1 MDRVS
6 ILPDEVFC
14 HILSFLTTKEAALTS
29 ILAKRW
35 RNLLAFV
42 PSLTIDDS
50 VFLHPEEG
58 KREREDIIQSFM
70 DFVDRV
76 LALQGNSPLN
86 KFSLKCVTVVDTDRV
101 DGWVS
106 NALARGAVSD
116 LDLKIIIPSDIGE
129 FYKLSPKCFECNTL
143 VSLKIHRGIDISLV
157 AARILLP
164 LLKTLVLDSVPV
176 CPNEFEILLHA
187 LPSLEELVLVYVMW
201 KGMEDV
207 TVSSPSLKTLTMTL
221 DYTLKSLSFD
231 APSLLHFK
239 YSGYAALDYPVVNMG
254 NLVDAQIDFFLSDSQ
269 LKQLREPDNDED
281 AHRYSKV
288 WKLFHGIRYVGNLCL
303 LPDTLE
309 VLSMCSESLPVFNN
323 LKSLAIRSDKDRG
336 WQAMPALLRNCP
348 QLEAVVIKGLVHRV
362 TGKCGDVCD
371 CIYREDKGLSL
382 KLCPIKVMTI
392 HRFQG
397 TKKEMAM
404 MKHFLDYFP
413 SLKEMRI
420 YAEENNGPT
429 RLGNH
434 EVCKRVLEM
443 FQLYNKLSSCNV
455 KVKLMVGDVLCR

>member
-6 ILPDEVFC
+6 NLPDEVLS
-14 HILSFLTTKEAALTS
+14 HILSLLTTKEAALTS
-29 ILAKRW
+29 ILSKRW

-58 KREREDIIQSFM
+58 KQDRVEVKQSFM

-106 NALARGAVSD
+106 NALARGGVSD
-116 LDLKIIIPSDIGE
+116 LDLQIIIPSDIGE

-157 AARILLP
+157 AGRILLP

-176 CPNEFEILLHA
+176 CPNEFEILLQA

-201 KGMEDV
+201 KGRDV
-207 TVSSPSLKTLTMTL
+207 IVSSASVKTLIVNLGFWLNT
-221 DYTLKSLSFD
+221 LSFD
-231 APSLLHFK
+231 TPSLVHFG
-239 YSGYAALDYPVVNMG
+239 YSGSAAWDYPVVNMG
-254 NLVDAQIDFFLSDSQ
+254 NLVDTQIDFYLSQ
-269 LKQLREPDNDED
+269 LHIKLLGAPGNDED
-281 AHRYSKV
+281 ALPYSNA
-288 WKLFHGIRYVGNLCL
+288 WKLFHGIRNVSHLSL
-303 LPDTLE
+303 FPDALE

-323 LKSLAIRSDKDRG
+323 LNSLAIRSDKDRR

-348 QLEAVVIKGLVHRV
+348 HLETLVIQGLVHHV
-362 TGKCGDVCD
+362 TDKCGDVCD
-371 CIYREDKGLSL
+371 CISREDKGLSL
-382 KLCPIKVMTI
+382 KVCPVKVMEI
-392 HRFQG
+392 YGFRG
-397 TKKEMAM
+397 TMKEMAM
-404 MKHFLDYFP
+404 IKHFLDYFP
-413 SLKEMRI
+413 CLKEMEV
-420 YAEENNGPT
+420 YAEENNNPT
-429 RLGNH
+429 QLGGNQ
-434 EVCKRVLEM
+434 RVLEM
-443 FQLYNKLSSCNV
+443 FKLYNKLSSCNV
-455 KVKLMVGDVLCR
+455 QLFI

>member
-6 ILPDEVFC
+6 ILPDEVLC
-14 HILSFLTTKEAALTS
+14 HVLSFLTTKEAALTS

-42 PSLTIDDS
+42 LFLTIDDS

-58 KREREDIIQSFM
+58 KQDMEEVKQSFM
-70 DFVDRV
+70 DFMDRV
-76 LALQGNSPLN
+76 LALQGNSPL
-86 KFSLKCVTVVDTDRV
+86 KVFSLKCLTVVDTDRV

-129 FYKLSPKCFECNTL
+129 FYKLSPKCFDCSTL
-143 VSLKIHRGIDISLV
+143 VKLKMNCVIDLTLV
-157 AARILLP
+157 AGRIFLP
-164 LLKTLVLDSVPV
+164 LLKTLVLDHVTV
-176 CPNEFEILLHA
+176 CPNEFETLLHA
-187 LPSLEELVLVYVMW
+187 LPSLEELLLVYVMW

-207 TVSSPSLKTLTMTL
+207 TVSSSSLKTLTMKL
-221 DYTLKSLSFD
+221 DYSLKTLLSD
-231 APSLLHFK
+231 TPSLVHFK

-288 WKLFHGIRYVGNLCL
+288 WKIFHGIPYVGNLSL

-309 VLSMCSESLPVFNN
+309 VLSMCSESMPVFTN
-323 LKSLAIRSDKDRG
+323 LKSLTIRSDEDRG
-336 WQAMPALLRNCP
+336 WQAMPDLLRNCP
-348 QLEAVVIKGLVHRV
+348 HLETLVIKGLVHRV
-362 TGKCGDVCD
+362 TDKCGDACD
-371 CIYREDKGLSL
+371 CISREDKGLSL
-382 KLCPIKVMTI
+382 KLCPVKVMNI
-392 HRFQG
+392 YGFRG
-397 TKKEMAM
+397 TMKEMAM

-413 SLKEMRI
+413 CLKEMRI
-420 YAEENNGPT
+420 YAEENNNPT

-443 FQLYNKLSSCNV
+443 FQLYSKLSECNYGLE
-455 KVKLMVGDVLCR
+455 LMVGDVLCR